1 MFYLISTQFGQV
13 LLWKKYIIQDNQSN
27 GEAAFRRFFVIVK
40 FHFFLISFQASGV
53 SVTEDVKLR
62 FDDIKKKK
70 KFRYA
75 VFFIKDEKAIA
86 VETTG
91 TKSK

>member
-1 MFYLISTQFGQV
+1 M
-13 LLWKKYIIQDNQSN
+13 
-27 GEAAFRRFFVIVK
+27 
-40 FHFFLISFQASGV
+40 
-53 SVTEDVKLR
+53 TEDVKLR